1 MTPLRKTPLAPS
13 LMLAASLTL
22 TAALLPALPAQAQD
36 TGFYVAG
43 SIGQSRV
50 HYDASTFYS
59 STSSVGYQVAAGFKP
74 LPVLSGE
81 FDYVGFAR
89 AFSGI
94 NYADTYGVG
103 VFALGY
109 LPIPIVHFYGKV
121 GVVDWRTSAHSPN
134 LSFHRTGANLAY
146 GAGIGA
152 SWGRVG
158 ARLEFESF
166 NVAHASTV
174 ALTSIGIVW
183 SL

>member
-1 MTPLRKTPLAPS
+1 MIPRLSR
-13 LMLAASLTL
+13 
-22 TAALLPALPAQAQD
+22 LPALLALCAAALAATPAAQADD

-43 SIGQSRV
+43 SIGESRV
-50 HYDASTFYS
+50 QYDASTFYAG
-59 STSSVGYQVAAGFKP
+59 TDNVGYQVAAGFRP

-89 AFSGI
+89 AFKGV

-109 LPIPIVHFYGKV
+109 LPLPVVQLYGKL
-121 GVVDWRTSAHSPN
+121 GIVDWRTSAHSVD
-134 LSFHRTGANLAY
+134 LAFHRTGADVAY
-146 GAGIGA
+146 GGGIGT
-152 SWGRVG
+152 SWGRLG

-166 NVAHASTV
+166 NVAHASMME
-174 ALTSIGIVW
+174 LTSIGLVW